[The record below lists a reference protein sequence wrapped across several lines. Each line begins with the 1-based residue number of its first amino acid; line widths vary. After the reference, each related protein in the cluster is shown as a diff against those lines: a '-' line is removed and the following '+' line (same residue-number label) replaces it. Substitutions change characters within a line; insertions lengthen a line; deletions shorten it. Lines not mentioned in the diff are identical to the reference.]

1 VQQAAIFTHKIR
13 SLFTFERIFILILIL
28 AFILRFLVLDLKLLH
43 HDEAIHS
50 WFSYEL
56 LTRGAWQYDPSY
68 HGPFLYFVTAG
79 MFALIGPSDFAAR
92 LLPSL
97 FGFLVIPLVYCIYQL
112 GYINKN
118 QTLVAAIFLAI
129 SPDMIYFS
137 RFLRHDIF
145 MLFFT
150 MLLLVAI
157 LYWFERQQTRFA
169 VLAAVAAA
177 GALSCK
183 EEMPFIFMVFVLL
196 FAFAA
201 WKGRFT
207 LPPRW
212 KADLILF
219 IVLIIAIMSVLYSA
233 FFFHIDTLIGQN
245 FGITAQGIHFE
256 ANTTGWYRAIEHWTA
271 MHNQQ
276 RLGGPMYYYIPLFL
290 LYELPIFIL
299 ALIGTLRFITA
310 GLHPIRFMKRVM
322 NWIRDRHFTLSVR
335 DLAAISRQDLL
346 AGQERD
352 AKSEEFFRFCIC
364 WMLAT
369 MIFYAYVGEKVPWL
383 IIAQLLPMCFVATY
397 NLNWQKTAFALA
409 GCVFLIV
416 MTWHVAFV
424 PVDINEPIVQV
435 QNSEEMREVMALM
448 DASDR
453 VVIASK
459 DYWPL
464 PWYYR
469 GDIWKEK
476 IDFYGDRA
484 DVDTLT
490 RNNPGV
496 IILHDTESY
505 PSIEGYQKK
514 TYRLSYWFSFYDNEK
529 RLPEYYLRRDGKI
542 GSINIDVFTPLPA
555 YALPPDVMPA
565 DVILPDVLPVNVT

>member
-1 VQQAAIFTHKIR
+1 MQQAAGFPHKIK
-13 SLFTFERIFILILIL
+13 SIFTFERIFILILIL
-28 AFILRFLVLDLKLLH
+28 AFILRFFLLDLKLLH

-56 LTRGAWQYDPSY
+56 LTKGAWQYDPSY

-79 MFALIGPSDFAAR
+79 MFALLGPSDFTAR

-97 FGFLVIPLVYCIYQL
+97 FGFLIIPLVYCIYRI

-118 QTLVAAIFLAI
+118 QTLVAALLLAI

-157 LYWFERQQTRFA
+157 LYYFERGQTRFA
-169 VLAAVAAA
+169 VLAAVGAA
-177 GALSCK
+177 GALCCK
-183 EEMPFIFMVFVLL
+183 EEMPVILIIFVLF
-196 FAFAA
+196 FAFAV

-212 KADLILF
+212 KADLLLF
-219 IVLIIAIMSVLYSA
+219 VVLTAAIMTVLYSA
-233 FFFHIDTLIGQN
+233 FFFHPETLIGQN
-245 FGITAQGIHFE
+245 FQVTLQGVHFE

-276 RLGGPMYYYIPLFL
+276 RLGGPMYFYILLFL

-299 ALIGTLRFITA
+299 ALTGTIQFLTAGIHPLRFI
-310 GLHPIRFMKRVM
+310 KRVK
-322 NWIRDRHFTLSVR
+322 NWIRERRFTLPTSE
-335 DLAAISRQDLL
+335 LAAATLQQLRDGQDVN
-346 AGQERD
+346 R
-352 AKSEEFFRFCIC
+352 KSEEFFRFCIV
-364 WMLAT
+364 WMIAT
-369 MIFYAYVGEKVPWL
+369 MAFYAYVGEKVPWL

-397 NLNWQKTAFALA
+397 KLNWQKTAFALA
-409 GCVFLIV
+409 GCIFLIV

-435 QNSEEMREVMALM
+435 QNSEEMREVMGLM
-448 DASDR
+448 DASDHI
-453 VVIASK
+453 VIASK
-459 DYWPL
+459 DYWPI
-464 PWYYR
+464 PWYFR
-469 GDIWKEK
+469 GSKWDK
-476 IDFYGDRA
+476 IEFYGGLT

-490 RNNPGV
+490 GKNPGV
-496 IILHDTESY
+496 IILHDSESL
-505 PSIEGYQKK
+505 PSIDGYSKK
-514 TYRLSYWFSFYDNEK
+514 TYKLSYWFSFYDNED
-529 RLPEYYLRRDGKI
+529 RLPEYYLRRDGKM
-542 GSINIDVFTPLPA
+542 GSINIDVFTPVGA
-555 YALPPDVMPA
+555 AA
-565 DVILPDVLPVNVT
+565 